1 MFVEFSYPFDP
12 EAILMPG
19 SIDKP
24 QIIPRSRMVPAP
36 EGADEGVRWD
46 SYNTTSFLKLFVHT
60 GTHIDT
66 PYHVAADGARLGA
79 FAIEDFVFNHPV
91 LLEIPKSD
99 MEKITV
105 EDLKPHEEQLSRADL
120 LLVYTG
126 FSKWRSQDPERYMMK
141 QPGFSVGAAEYL
153 MGFFSLRCVG
163 ADTMGI
169 ENIPEGR
176 AANPPFPAHRVFLL
190 TREKFLILEDPNL
203 APLVGKQMKRA
214 YLIPLRLPD
223 LEAMSVTAFAD
234 V

>member
-1 MFVEFSYPFDP
+1 MLVEFSYPLDP

-19 SIDKP
+19 SIAKP
-24 QIIPRSRMVPAP
+24 QVIPRSRMVPPSEDAN
-36 EGADEGVRWD
+36 DGVRWD

-79 FAIEDFVFNHPV
+79 FVIEDFVFEHPV

-105 EDLKPHEEQLSRADL
+105 EDLNPYEKQLAEADL

-141 QPGFSVGAAEYL
+141 QPGFSVDAAKYL
-153 MGFFSLRCVG
+153 MGFSLLRCVG

-176 AANPPFPAHRVFLL
+176 AADPPFPAHRAFLL

-203 APLVGKQMKRA
+203 IPLVGKRMKRA

-223 LEAMSVTAFAD
+223 LEAMTVTAFAD

>member
-1 MFVEFSYPFDP
+1 MLVEFSYPLDP

-24 QIIPRSRMVPAP
+24 QIIPRSRMVPP
-36 EGADEGVRWD
+36 SEDADDGVRWN

-79 FAIEDFVFNHPV
+79 FAIEDFVFDHPV
-91 LLEIPKSD
+91 LLEIPKANL
-99 MEKITV
+99 EKITG
-105 EDLKPHEEQLSRADL
+105 EDLKPHEEQLSGADL

-126 FSKWRSQDPERYMMK
+126 FSEWRSQDPERYMAK
-141 QPGFSVGAAEYL
+141 QPGFSVDAAEYL
-153 MGFFSLRCVG
+153 MGFSSLRCVG

-176 AANPPFPAHRVFLL
+176 AANPPFPAHRAFLL

-203 APLVGKQMKRA
+203 APLVGKQIKRA
-214 YLIPLRLPD
+214 FLVPLRLPD